1 MVVARPSKSTKGKP
15 GAKSVL
21 QVPLIFHSLPA
32 FRSTYRTVSTFEC
45 VCVRESLLRYW
56 ERALARNSAYGTQAT
71 FVAGNVFFEV
81 TSRTTEDERTDGFNS
96 TAMQ

>member
-1 MVVARPSKSTKGKP
+1 MAVARLSKSTKGKP

-21 QVPLIFHSLPA
+21 LIFHSLPA
-32 FRSTYRTVSTFEC
+32 FRSTYRTVSTLEC

-81 TSRTTEDERTDGFNS
+81 TSRTAEDG
-96 TAMQ
+96 